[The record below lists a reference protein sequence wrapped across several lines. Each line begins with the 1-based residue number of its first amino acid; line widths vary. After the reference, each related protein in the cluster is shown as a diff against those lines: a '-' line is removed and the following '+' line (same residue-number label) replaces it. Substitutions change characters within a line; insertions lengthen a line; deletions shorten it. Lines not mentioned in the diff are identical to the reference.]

1 MSGRPRSRQREEDE
15 FANVE
20 PPPEAPGQSWIDD
33 MVQKTREP
41 EPMEAEPLMPG
52 EVDEEVEL
60 HPVAEP
66 KEPRSKSA
74 ALLRRLPPEIMKYL
88 GALRACPA
96 PAMARKAAGLTGG
109 QLGYWRRVPG
119 FSDLEREATS
129 DAKDT
134 LLASAYNR
142 AVHGVVKPVF
152 QLGNL
157 VGYEREYSDKL
168 MEVLLKGMR
177 EEFKP
182 EPPKETAGTTNIV
195 ITDPAAIADVV
206 RRLSPTS
213 QPKQA
218 QAIEIEAPKP
228 APLPQ
233 PPPGSDF

>member
-1 MSGRPRSRQREEDE
+1 MNEQP
-15 FANVE
+15 AP
-20 PPPEAPGQSWIDD
+20 PPPEPNWTERQLARAA
-33 MVQKTREP
+33 KP
-41 EPMEAEPLMPG
+41 EPMQERDYAPMLRVHDEPESATDPLTGQKVAARLSPEA
-52 EVDEEVEL
+52 
-60 HPVAEP
+60 A
-66 KEPRSKSA
+66 S
-74 ALLRRLPPEIMKYL
+74 YL
-88 GALRACPA
+88 GFLRACPA
-96 PAMARKAAGLTGG
+96 PRMAREAAGVSSGSVAN
-109 QLGYWRRVPG
+109 WRRQIKG
-119 FSDLEREATS
+119 FAALEREAVQ

-142 AVHGVVKPVF
+142 AVHGVLKPVF

-182 EPPKETAGTTNIV
+182 EPPKEAGTTTNIV

-218 QAIEIEAPKP
+218 QAIEIAAPHSEG
-228 APLPQ
+228 ALP
-233 PPPGSDF
+233 PTLDSPIR

>member
-15 FANVE
+15 YANVE

-41 EPMEAEPLMPG
+41 EPMEAPALEPG

-60 HPVAEP
+60 YPVAEP
-66 KEPRSKSA
+66 KEPKNKQA

-96 PAMARKAAGLTGG
+96 PAMARKAAGVSGVKLA
-109 QLGYWRRVPG
+109 YWRRVPG

-182 EPPKETAGTTNIV
+182 EPPKAEGSTTNIV
-195 ITDPAAIADVV
+195 IMDPAAIGDVV
-206 RRLSPTS
+206 RRFSPTS

-228 APLPQ
+228 IAAPN
-233 PPPGSDF
+233 PPPGSEF

>member
-1 MSGRPRSRQREEDE
+1 MSGRPRTRQREGDE
-15 FANVE
+15 YANVE
-20 PPPEAPGQSWIDD
+20 PPPDLPQQSWIDD

-41 EPMEAEPLMPG
+41 EPMEAPALEPG

-60 HPVAEP
+60 HPVMEP
-66 KEPRSKSA
+66 KEPKNKQA
-74 ALLRRLPPEIMKYL
+74 ALLRRLPPDIMKYL

-96 PAMARKAAGLTGG
+96 PAMARKAAGLTGV
-109 QLGYWRRVPG
+109 QIAYWRRVPG

-182 EPPKETAGTTNIV
+182 EPPKEAGTTTNIV

-228 APLPQ
+228 VPPQ
-233 PPPGSDF
+233 PPPGSEF